1 MRRCMCEWQTHR
13 GVFCRRF
20 GVGCSRRHTHTTG
33 RSWCRC
39 LQATDTS
46 VSVSASVDADAT
58 LPAVGDD
65 GDTRR
70 IACISSIHLQCAA
83 THAHPCPRYR
93 AVSNLAQ
100 FLDCVDQLA
109 AVEHVQTG
117 HFAQI
122 FKVFVCEFGQILQR
136 DVEAMDNKNQ
146 MHRSVLVSPEPT
158 CPHTTACNE
167 CLVLVPRRA
176 LTCSQVTPSSAA
188 NDTILRSMPAAA
200 HHCVVWPWNTW
211 R

>member
-1 MRRCMCEWQTHR
+1 M
-13 GVFCRRF
+13 
-20 GVGCSRRHTHTTG
+20 
-33 RSWCRC
+33 
-39 LQATDTS
+39 
-46 VSVSASVDADAT
+46 SASVDET
-58 LPAVGDD
+58 PPVVGDG

-70 IACISSIHLQCAA
+70 IAYTSSIHLLCAT

-93 AVSNLAQ
+93 AQSNLAQ

-109 AVEHVQTG
+109 AIENVQPG
-117 HFAQI
+117 QFAQNLQ
-122 FKVFVCEFGQILQR
+122 VVVGECSQILQR
-136 DVEAMDNKNQ
+136 DVEAMDNRNQ

-176 LTCSQVTPSSAA
+176 LTCMQVTPSSTAIG
-188 NDTILRSMPAAA
+188 TILRSMPAAA
-200 HHCVVWPWNTW
+200 NHCVVWPWHTW